1 VNISGGY
8 LNTMTARHGQTNKFA
23 EGYAGGGSALY
34 GGLGGGVMVSP
45 GNGTATVIGVGAGT
59 SLGKIKNP
67 VTAGGGFSVDQGKTG
82 VEW

>member
-8 LNTMTARHGQTNKFA
+8 LNTMTARPGQTNKFA